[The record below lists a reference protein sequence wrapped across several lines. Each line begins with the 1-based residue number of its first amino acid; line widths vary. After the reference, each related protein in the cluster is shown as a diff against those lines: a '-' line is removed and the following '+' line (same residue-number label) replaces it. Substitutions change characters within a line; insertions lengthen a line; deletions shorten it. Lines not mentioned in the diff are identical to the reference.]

1 MKKIHLILLIVITC
15 IIAFFLL
22 KQQSDLKAVNQR
34 VTRLEK
40 QCKEADNHIASLES
54 IVSVLQTNDY
64 ITGVEEILRNGK
76 KIGYQISFA
85 QHDPIAIYHGKKGQD
100 GLAGQKGRD
109 GVDGQDGRDGLNG
122 QDGRDGTNIETTV
135 VVTKIDTIVVK
146 VSEPIVSSTTMESE
160 PSVTPTSSSNADNL
174 NSNDNTG
181 APGRFSRGILP

>member
-85 QHDPIAIYHGKKGQD
+85 QHDPIAIYHGQKGRD
-100 GLAGQKGRD
+100 GLDGQKGRD

-160 PSVTPTSSSNADNL
+160 LSVTPTSPSNADNL

-181 APGRFSRGILP
+181 TPSRFSRGILP

>member
-85 QHDPIAIYHGKKGQD
+85 QHDPIVIYHGKKGQD
-100 GLAGQKGRD
+100 GLVGQKGRD

-146 VSEPIVSSTTMESE
+146 VSEPMVSSTTMESE
-160 PSVTPTSSSNADNL
+160 PSVTPTSPSNADNL

-181 APGRFSRGILP
+181 APSRFSRGILP

>member
-100 GLAGQKGRD
+100 GQDGQKGRD

-146 VSEPIVSSTTMESE
+146 VSEPIVSSTTMVSE
-160 PSVTPTSSSNADNL
+160 PSVTPTSPSNADNL

-181 APGRFSRGILP
+181 TPSRFSRGILP

>member
-64 ITGVEEILRNGK
+64 ITGVEEILGNGE

-160 PSVTPTSSSNADNL
+160 PSVTPTSPSNADNL

-181 APGRFSRGILP
+181 TSGRFSRGILP

>member
-64 ITGVEEILRNGK
+64 ITGVEEILINGK

-100 GLAGQKGRD
+100 GQAGQKGRD

-160 PSVTPTSSSNADNL
+160 PSVTPTSPSNADNL

>member
-15 IIAFFLL
+15 IIAFLLL
-22 KQQSDLKAVNQR
+22 KQQSDIKAVNQR

-85 QHDPIAIYHGKKGQD
+85 QHDPIAIYHGQKGRD
-100 GLAGQKGRD
+100 GLDGQKGRD

-160 PSVTPTSSSNADNL
+160 PSVTPTSPSNADNL

-181 APGRFSRGILP
+181 ASGRFSRGILP

>member
-85 QHDPIAIYHGKKGQD
+85 QHDPIAIYHGQKGQD
-100 GLAGQKGRD
+100 GQKGRD
-109 GVDGQDGRDGLNG
+109 GVDGQDGRDGSNG
-122 QDGRDGTNIETTV
+122 QDGRDGTNVETTV

-160 PSVTPTSSSNADNL
+160 PSVTPTSPSNADNL

>member
-85 QHDPIAIYHGKKGQD
+85 QHDPIAIYHGQKGQD
-100 GLAGQKGRD
+100 GQDGQKGRD

-122 QDGRDGTNIETTV
+122 QDGRAGTNVETTV

-160 PSVTPTSSSNADNL
+160 PSVTPTSPSNADNL

-181 APGRFSRGILP
+181 ASGRFSRGILP

>member
-64 ITGVEEILRNGK
+64 ITGVEEILGNGE

-146 VSEPIVSSTTMESE
+146 VSEPIVESE
-160 PSVTPTSSSNADNL
+160 PSVTPTSPSNADNL

-181 APGRFSRGILP
+181 TSGRFSRGILP

>member
-1 MKKIHLILLIVITC
+1 MKKKHLILLIVITC

-40 QCKEADNHIASLES
+40 QCKEADNQIASLES

-64 ITGVEEILRNGK
+64 ITGVEEILGNGK

-85 QHDPIAIYHGKKGQD
+85 QHDPIVICHGKKGQD
-100 GLAGQKGRD
+100 GQDGQKGRD

-160 PSVTPTSSSNADNL
+160 PSVTPTSPSNADNL

-181 APGRFSRGILP
+181 TPGRFSRGILP